1 MEPGFTYHLLTDIK
15 SAFHN
20 QIYGTAGTEVFLIA
34 DHGAVMIVADK
45 DDNRFP
51 VPTDLLSDQ
60 LVVGQATSI
69 IKEKPKTVRA
79 TKKKAGPIQQT
90 NLFT

>member
-1 MEPGFTYHLLTDIK
+1 MDPGISYHLLSDIK

-20 QIYGTAGTEVFLIA
+20 RIYGTAGTEVFLVA
-34 DHGAVMIVADK
+34 DHGNVMIVADK

-51 VPTDLLSDQ
+51 VPAELLSDQ
-60 LVVGQATSI
+60 LVIRQTTTV

-90 NLFT
+90 NLF